1 MALSLKEKI
10 YYMKLC
16 LKENVTGFIKKSPI
30 VVMIAIFLLFEIILQ
45 FDIGETIWGQ
55 IPNRLLF
62 SVIVFW
68 VLYVIYEKSLFYS
81 KVSDYGFALAS
92 YGYFILY
99 AIVSEIVRVT
109 QLNYEINFTKS
120 SLIEI
125 LACLILSIIVGF
137 IEEGIY
143 RGVILNGLINILPK
157 TKTGLYLSVVI
168 NGLFFGISHVW
179 YSFFEITA
187 NPFSVIVQILE
198 TTISVGAVG
207 ILIASIYLKTKNIW
221 CCIFVHALGDFLSFL
236 FDILNNNQL
245 NVQYVDSN
253 MEMNNVLSAIS
264 LMGTLIKAV
273 PYLIIAFCI
282 LKKISPKDSVLW
294 KRENENVQQKK

>member
-1 MALSLKEKI
+1 
-10 YYMKLC
+10 MKPY
-16 LKENVTGFIKKSPI
+16 LKENVKDFIRKSPLI
-30 VVMIAIFLLFEIILQ
+30 VMISMILLFEVILQ

-62 SVIVFW
+62 SVIVFL
-68 VLYVIYEKSLFYS
+68 VLYAIYEKDLFYS
-81 KVSDYGFALAS
+81 KVSDYGFALAG

-109 QLNYEINFTKS
+109 QLNYEINFTIS

-125 LACLILSIIVGF
+125 LACLILSVIVGF
-137 IEEGIY
+137 IEEGVY
-143 RGVILNGLINILPK
+143 RGIVLNGLISILPK
-157 TKTGLYLSVVI
+157 TKKGLYLSVVI
-168 NGLFFGISHVW
+168 SGLFFGISHVW

-187 NPFSVIVQILE
+187 NPFSVIVQILG

-221 CCIFVHALGDFLSFL
+221 CCIFVHSLGDFLSFL

-253 MEMNNVLSAIS
+253 MEMSNVFSAIS
-264 LMGTLIKAV
+264 LIGTLIKAV

-282 LKKISPKDSVLW
+282 LKKVNLTDSLLW
-294 KRENENVQQKK
+294 KRANAVEENKVI